1 MNQRLN
7 SKNLLITIFS
17 IFALWSCVSP
27 SKPDISLTI
36 STSSGVS
43 QGTLSK
49 NVITWEDIPYAI
61 PPVGNLRWKA
71 PRSLKSPEQVIK
83 PQQGNGCLQEA
94 SIYAGIQGEGI
105 VGQEDCLYLDIKAPV
120 NNLNRR
126 LPVMFW
132 IHGGGNTS
140 GVKDYYDFS
149 ELIREHQVLVVT
161 INYRLGPMGWFTHPA
176 IQGLQNG
183 IDKTS
188 NFGTLDI
195 MEALKWVQSNIQN
208 FGGDPDNITIFGE
221 SAGGHN
227 VLSLLASPMGN
238 GLFHKAISQS
248 GYTTSFTREEA
259 LGINQKGIVV
269 NQLGSDPV
277 LSSYD
282 SSGYASIK
290 NLFNKDPKKYG
301 EEYQRYLRSIDGKA
315 LLEIYKKLSK
325 DTYDRLP
332 LLTRD
337 GIVTHIDG
345 VSAGLSSS
353 REKNNIPIIAG
364 SNKDELSLW
373 LGSNRYFVN
382 ASYPFTKLVPIPKIE
397 FKREDLYKLW
407 VKTRSQGWKLR
418 GVDEP
423 LIELEKAGYD
433 SLYAYRFDWDD
444 QSSSYFADFPNLI
457 GAAHGF
463 EISFITGDFKFGPI
477 GRFVYPKGEL
487 RDQMMETMMQ
497 SWASFAKNGIPNT
510 GKSMEWK
517 KFNSQDRFFM
527 KLDADDFLSLDKEM
541 LSLEFITENIRLSLV
556 GTLLEKCLLVQETF
570 FNIGDYLEDE
580 FMQWNQ
586 GACKQFDMDFER
598 KKIETDLIEEYGSAT
613 VY

>member
-1 MNQRLN
+1 MSQKLT
-7 SKNLLITIFS
+7 SKNLFITS
-17 IFALWSCVSP
+17 LCLFALGSCMNP
-27 SKPDISLTI
+27 IQQGNSLTI
-36 STSSGVS
+36 STSSGLS

-61 PPVGNLRWKA
+61 PPVGDLRWKA
-71 PRSLKSPEQVIK
+71 PRPLISPELIITPK
-83 PQQGNGCLQEA
+83 EGNGCLQEA

-105 VGQEDCLYLDIKAPV
+105 VGQEDCLYLDIKAPI

-149 ELIREHQVLVVT
+149 ELIREYQVLVVT

-176 IQGLQNG
+176 IQGLQSG

-195 MEALKWVQSNIQN
+195 MEALKWVQANIQN

-221 SAGGHN
+221 SAGGNN
-227 VLSLLASPMGN
+227 VFSLLASPMGN

-248 GYTTSFTREEA
+248 GYTTSFTKEEA
-259 LGINQKGIVV
+259 IGINKEGMIV
-269 NQLGSDPV
+269 NRLGSDPV

-282 SSGYASIK
+282 LSGYGSIK
-290 NLFNKDPKKYG
+290 NLFNKNPQKYG

-315 LLEIYKKLSK
+315 LLNVYEKLSK

-337 GIVTHIDG
+337 GIVTHING
-345 VSAGLSSS
+345 VSAGLASSK
-353 REKNNIPIIAG
+353 EKKSIPVIAG

-382 ASYPFTKLVPIPKIE
+382 ASYPLTKLVPIPKIE

-407 VKTRSQGWKLR
+407 VKTRSLCWKLR

-423 LIELEKAGYD
+423 LMELEKAGYD

-444 QSSSYFADFPNLI
+444 QTSSYFADFPNLI

-477 GRFVYPKGEL
+477 GRYVYPKGEL
-487 RDQMMETMMQ
+487 RNQMKETMMNA
-497 SWASFAKNGIPNT
+497 WTSFAKTGIPNT
-510 GKSMEWK
+510 GKSLKWK
-517 KFNSQDRFFM
+517 KFNSRDRVFM
-527 KLDADDFLSLDKEM
+527 KLDSDEQLSLDKEM
-541 LSLEFITENIRLSLV
+541 LSLELIMGNVKLSPV
-556 GTLLEKCLLVQETF
+556 GTLLEKCLLVEETF
-570 FNIGDYLEDE
+570 FNIGDRLDDQ
-580 FMQWNQ
+580 FNKWNQ

-598 KKIETDLIEEYGSAT
+598 KKIETDLIKEFGSAT

>member
-1 MNQRLN
+1 MNPIQQGN
-7 SKNLLITIFS
+7 M
-17 IFALWSCVSP
+17 
-27 SKPDISLTI
+27 LTI
-36 STSSGVS
+36 TTSSGVS
-43 QGTLSK
+43 QGTLNK
-49 NVITWEDIPYAI
+49 NVVTWEDIPYAI
-61 PPVGNLRWKA
+61 PPVGDLRWKA
-71 PRSLKSPEQVIK
+71 PRALISPESNIQ
-83 PQQGNGCLQEA
+83 PQDGNGCLQEA

-120 NNLNRR
+120 NNLNQS

-149 ELIREHQVLVVT
+149 ELIREHEVLVVT

-195 MEALKWVQSNIQN
+195 MEALKWVQTNIQN
-208 FGGDPDNITIFGE
+208 FGGDPENITIFGE
-221 SAGGHN
+221 SAGGNN

-238 GLFHKAISQS
+238 GFFHKAISQS
-248 GYTTSFTREEA
+248 GYTTSFTKEEA
-259 LGINQKGIVV
+259 IGINQKGTVV
-269 NQLGSDPV
+269 NRLGSDPA

-282 SSGYASIK
+282 ISGYGRIK
-290 NLFNKDPKKYG
+290 NLYNNDPKKYA
-301 EEYQRYLRSIDGKA
+301 EEYQSYLRSIDGKA
-315 LLEIYKKLSK
+315 LLETYKKLSK

-337 GIVTHIDG
+337 GIVTHING
-345 VSAGLSSS
+345 VSAGLASSV
-353 REKNNIPIIAG
+353 EKNNIPVIAG

-397 FKREDLYKLW
+397 FKREELYKLW
-407 VKTRSQGWKLR
+407 VKTRSLGWKLR

-423 LIELEKAGYD
+423 LMELEKAGYN

-444 QSSSYFADFPNLI
+444 QVSSYFADFPNLI

-477 GRFVYPKGEL
+477 GRFVYPRGEL
-487 RDQMMETMMQ
+487 RDQMTETMMQ
-497 SWASFAKNGIPNT
+497 AWTSFAKTGVPNT
-510 GKSMEWK
+510 GKSQEWK
-517 KFNSQDRFFM
+517 KFNSKDRPFM
-527 KLDADDFLSLDKEM
+527 KLDSDEHLSLDKEI
-541 LSLEFITENIRLSLV
+541 LSLEFITENVRLSPV

-570 FNIGDYLEDE
+570 FNIGDYSEKE
-580 FMQWNQ
+580 FTEWNQ
-586 GACKQFDMDFER
+586 GTCKQFDMDFER